1 MTTWEVSILSN
12 KIRHNFSWLKWS
24 SLCDAKD
31 LATLKLRKQRVNGMA
46 GYLAGGIQIQYLGI
60 CHAIHS
66 LKESIMEALE
76 ENIG

>member
-1 MTTWEVSILSN
+1 MD
-12 KIRHNFSWLKWS
+12 HNFSYLTWPS
-24 SLCDAKD
+24 PCDAKD
-31 LATLKLRKQRVNGMA
+31 LATHKFGIRRVNGMA
-46 GYLAGGIQIQYLGI
+46 GRAGYLAEGIQIQYLGI